1 MTGAVSAAPIAQTA
15 RQLPD
20 REPDIAHPSPKDS
33 PLSKFWVKGAIMA
46 SEGII
51 PNRGKPGRP

>member
-1 MTGAVSAAPIAQTA
+1 MTGTASTALIAQTA

-33 PLSKFWVKGAIMA
+33 LLSKFWVKGAIMA
-46 SEGII
+46 SEGIV
-51 PNRGKPGRP
+51 PNRENRDLS